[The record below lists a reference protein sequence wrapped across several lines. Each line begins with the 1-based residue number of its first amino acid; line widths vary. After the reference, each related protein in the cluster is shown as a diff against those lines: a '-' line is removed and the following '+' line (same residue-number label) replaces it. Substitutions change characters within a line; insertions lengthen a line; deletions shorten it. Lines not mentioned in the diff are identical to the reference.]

1 MFALTLSAQPATIAA
16 TMGSSSQP
24 ERMLSFLAVAYNST
38 SCIHSM
44 CQGLGQPLG
53 AFSLPS
59 CAGVQVKKCADSGA
73 DMVRITV
80 QGKQEATAC
89 YKIREQLFKDG

>member
-1 MFALTLSAQPATIAA
+1 MCSWLLPEIEHSACAKDLD
-16 TMGSSSQP
+16 SSG
-24 ERMLSFLAVAYNST
+24 ESFLT
-38 SCIHSM
+38 SWDT
-44 CQGLGQPLG
+44 
-53 AFSLPS
+53 
-59 CAGVQVKKCADSGA
+59 GVQVKKCADSGA

>member
-1 MFALTLSAQPATIAA
+1 MCPFPFLQTELSAYANDLASSRESLLTLWCT
-16 TMGSSSQP
+16 
-24 ERMLSFLAVAYNST
+24 
-38 SCIHSM
+38 
-44 CQGLGQPLG
+44 
-53 AFSLPS
+53 
-59 CAGVQVKKCADSGA
+59 GVQVKKCADSGA